1 VVFAWQNMAAAALE
15 LPEVRVDLLA
25 MESGIARFD
34 LTLTMQE
41 LAEDVG
47 GVLEYRRDL
56 FEPGTIER
64 LVEHL
69 CMQLERMVATPEQ
82 PLATLPLL
90 TPAEQEQVLLDWNE
104 TRTPY
109 LHDQGLAALFE
120 AQVKQAPEA
129 IALVFEEQQVS
140 YGELDR
146 RANHLAQYLHQWG
159 VRTETLVGLC
169 LERSMAMVI
178 AILGILKAGGAYLP
192 LDPASPPERLAF
204 VLHDARASVL
214 LSEQSLLQ
222 GLPAVSIPLLCLDRD
237 WPTIAS
243 TPPAP
248 APLWQHPD
256 HLAYVIYTS
265 GSTGTPKG
273 VLVPHRQVT
282 RLFASTQTQFR
293 FGPQDHWTLFHSI
306 AFDFSV
312 WELWGALLFGGRLT
326 VVPWW
331 QSREPESFFHLLQ
344 EQQISVLNLT
354 PSAFHQ
360 LVVAASSLIEGK
372 SLLALRLVIFGGEA
386 LDLASVR
393 AWMTLVGEH
402 SPHLVNMYGI
412 TETTVHVTWQ
422 PLSLPVING
431 GLKSPIGRPLPDL
444 QVYVLDGG
452 GQPVPVG
459 VVGELYVGGA
469 GVTRGYLGRPDLTA
483 QRFVPHPW
491 SRQPGARL
499 YRSGDLARYTR
510 EGQLEYLG
518 RNDAQVKLRGFRI
531 ELGEIEAA
539 LQEHPSV
546 REAVVVVQERQQG
559 EKQLVAYI
567 VPASAQTP
575 SLSALRTFLSVRLP
589 AHMLPAA
596 FVPLEGLPLTANGK
610 LDRRALPDPDSG
622 RPELGKEYM
631 APQNEIE
638 RTLAQIWS
646 QILRIQQVGVHD
658 NFFELGGDSILSIQ
672 IVAKAHAAGLSLTP
686 RHLFQHQTIAQLAA
700 VVGSI
705 VLTQA
710 EPEVVEGAMPLMPI
724 HHWFFARQLA
734 QPQHWNQAV
743 LLQARQ
749 PLDPALLAQALQAV
763 LKQHDGLR
771 LRAHQQSA
779 GWQLSFATADAPL
792 PFVRVDLSG
801 LPAAQQQASLQA
813 AATALQAS
821 LNLMEGPLLRVA
833 LFDLGAG
840 EPA

>member
-1 VVFAWQNMAAAALE
+1 MIGFFVNTLALRLSLAGRPTVREMLRRVREVALGAYAHQDLPFERVVEALHPQRHLSHTPLFQVVFAWQNVAAAALE

-140 YGELDR
+140 YGELNV
-146 RANHLAQYLHQWG
+146 RANHLAQYLHRWG

-169 LERSMAMVI
+169 LERSVAMMI

-204 VLHDARASVL
+204 VLQDARAGVL

-243 TPPAP
+243 TPPAS

-331 QSREPESFFHLLQ
+331 QSREPESFWHLLAM
-344 EQQISVLNLT
+344 QQISVLNLT
-354 PSAFHQ
+354 PSAFRQ
-360 LVVAASSLIEGK
+360 LVTIIATASVK
-372 SLLALRLVIFGGEA
+372 PALALRLVIFGGEA
-386 LDLASVR
+386 LDLSSVR
-393 AWMTLVGEH
+393 SWWSYVGEH
-402 SPHLVNMYGI
+402 GPHLVNMYGI
-412 TETTVHVTWQ
+412 TETTVHVTAC
-422 PLSLPVING
+422 PLSREVMSEG
-431 GLKSPIGRPLPDL
+431 QASPIGRPLPDL
-444 QVYVLDGG
+444 QVYVLDGR

-469 GVTRGYLGRPDLTA
+469 GATSGYLGRPEWTA
-483 QRFVPHPW
+483 QLFVPHPW
-491 SRQPGARL
+491 SREPGARL
-499 YRSGDLARYTR
+499 YRSGDLARYTQ

-518 RNDAQVKLRGFRI
+518 RNA
-531 ELGEIEAA
+531 
-539 LQEHPSV
+539 
-546 REAVVVVQERQQG
+546 
-559 EKQLVAYI
+559 
-567 VPASAQTP
+567 
-575 SLSALRTFLSVRLP
+575 
-589 AHMLPAA
+589 
-596 FVPLEGLPLTANGK
+596 
-610 LDRRALPDPDSG
+610 
-622 RPELGKEYM
+622 
-631 APQNEIE
+631 
-638 RTLAQIWS
+638 
-646 QILRIQQVGVHD
+646 
-658 NFFELGGDSILSIQ
+658 
-672 IVAKAHAAGLSLTP
+672 
-686 RHLFQHQTIAQLAA
+686 
-700 VVGSI
+700 
-705 VLTQA
+705 
-710 EPEVVEGAMPLMPI
+710 
-724 HHWFFARQLA
+724 
-734 QPQHWNQAV
+734 
-743 LLQARQ
+743 
-749 PLDPALLAQALQAV
+749 
-763 LKQHDGLR
+763 
-771 LRAHQQSA
+771 
-779 GWQLSFATADAPL
+779 
-792 PFVRVDLSG
+792 
-801 LPAAQQQASLQA
+801 
-813 AATALQAS
+813 
-821 LNLMEGPLLRVA
+821 
-833 LFDLGAG
+833 
-840 EPA
+840 